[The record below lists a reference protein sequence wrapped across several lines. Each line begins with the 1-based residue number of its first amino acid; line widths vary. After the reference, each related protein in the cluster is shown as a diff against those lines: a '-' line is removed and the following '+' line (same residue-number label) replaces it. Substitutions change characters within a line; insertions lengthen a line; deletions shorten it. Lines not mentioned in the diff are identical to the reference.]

1 MTLDFLAQIVES
13 DNIED
18 VWALHT
24 EKMASYGFGRLLYG
38 YTRFKTDKSLG
49 DPLDTLMLTN
59 CSQDYIDGF
68 VTTGLYFNGP
78 MMPWALENSGACSWS
93 WVREQLAQDG
103 FTAKEKEAIAFNQK
117 MGITAGYTI
126 SFPSK
131 SDRNK
136 GATALAADV
145 GMTQDDVD
153 AVWQEHGRD
162 ILLINNVV
170 HLKITSLPYSSA
182 RRSLTPRQREAL
194 EWVGEGKIMQDI
206 ATIMNLTPATIEKH
220 LRLARE
226 ALDVETTA
234 QAVLKASF
242 KNQIFVVEG

>member
-1 MTLDFLAQIVES
+1 MLLDHLEKITTAKT
-13 DNIED
+13 IED
-18 VWALHT
+18 LWDIHT
-24 EKMASYGFGRLLYG
+24 DAMAGFGFERILYG
-38 YTRFKTDKSLG
+38 YTRFKTDSSLG
-49 DPLDTLMLTN
+49 NPLDTLMLTN
-59 CSQDYIDGF
+59 CSQDYIEGF
-68 VTTGLYFNGP
+68 VNTGLYFHGP
-78 MMPWALENSGACSWS
+78 MMPWALKNSGACSWS
-93 WVREQLAQDG
+93 WVQDQLEEKT
-103 FTAKEKEAIAFNQK
+103 FTALELQAMEFNHE

-136 GATALAADV
+136 GATALAAAPGV
-145 GMTQDDVD
+145 TQDDVD
-153 AVWQEHGRD
+153 AIWDEHGRE
-162 ILLINNVV
+162 ILLMNNVM
-170 HLKITSLPYSSA
+170 HLKTIALPFSSA
-182 RRSLTPRQREAL
+182 RRPLTPRQREAL

-206 ATIMNLTPATIEKH
+206 ATIMELTPATVEKH

>member
-1 MTLDFLAQIVES
+1 MINDYLEQITTAET
-13 DNIED
+13 IED
-18 VWALHT
+18 LWDIHT
-24 EKMASYGFGRLLYG
+24 QKMASYGFGRLLYG

-68 VTTGLYFNGP
+68 VKSGLYFNGP

-93 WVREQLAQDG
+93 WVREQLSENSFSAAELQ
-103 FTAKEKEAIAFNQK
+103 AILYNQK
-117 MGITAGYTI
+117 MDITAGYTI

-153 AVWQEHGRD
+153 AVWEEHGSE
-162 ILLINNVV
+162 ILLMNNIA
-170 HLKITSLPYSSA
+170 HLKIISLPYSSA
-182 RRSLTPRQREAL
+182 RRALTPRQREAL

-206 ATIMNLTPATIEKH
+206 ATIMDLTPATIEKH

-226 ALDVETTA
+226 ALDAETTA

-242 KNQIFVVEG
+242 KNQIFVIQG